1 MKMVIIMK
9 TEPLSKPKTRPRVL
23 FKTPKPKR
31 PITFDNKNPKIED
44 TMKVE
49 KKIKIK
55 ARIFE
60 I

>member
-9 TEPLSKPKTRPRVL
+9 TEPLSKPKTNPKIL

-31 PITFDNKNPKIED
+31 PIVFDNKNPKIED
-44 TMKVE
+44 IIKVE

-55 ARIFE
+55 ARILE

>member
-1 MKMVIIMK
+1 MVIIMK
-9 TEPLSKPKTRPRVL
+9 TEPLSKPKTNPKIL

-31 PITFDNKNPKIED
+31 PIVFDNKNPKIED
-44 TMKVE
+44 IIKVE

-55 ARIFE
+55 ARILE